1 VQDVNWTALI
11 VFVALFGFITWL
23 GFAAAHW
30 RKGDLD
36 QLHEWGLGGRRFGT
50 VITWFLVGGDLY
62 TAYTFIAV
70 PALAFGAGAIAFF
83 AVPYTI
89 VIYPILF
96 LVFPR
101 LWHVCHKHNYIT
113 PADFVRGRFGNRW
126 LALAV
131 TVTGIVATMP
141 YIALQLVGLQV
152 VIGGLGVSGTGYVA
166 DLPLVIAFVILAA
179 FTYSSGLRAPAS
191 IAIVKDIL
199 IYITAFAAVIVV
211 PIELGGFGKIFAAVP
226 AQKLLLAVPGAHTTG
241 SYGVYVTLALGSA
254 LALFLYPHSMTGIL
268 SASSGHAIRRNAAML
283 PGYSFML
290 GLLALVGFFAI
301 AAGVGGLPEY
311 AAGFKQFGNNFAVP
325 ALFLH
330 SFPSWFVGIAFAA
343 VGIGALVPAA
353 IMSIAAANLYTRNIH
368 REFIN
373 KNPTDKE
380 EAQMAKWASLIVKFG
395 ALVFIVFVP
404 SQYAIYLQLLGG
416 ILIIQTLP
424 AVMLGVY
431 TRWFNDW
438 ALLIGWAV
446 GTVAGTWMFV
456 AANLTPNYPLAFA
469 GYTFPGYTA
478 LYTVVLN
485 LVIAVVLTPVF
496 KAMGA
501 RLVDATVPADYH
513 AIGG

>member
-1 VQDVNWTALI
+1 VQGVNWTALVI
-11 VFVALFGFITWL
+11 FVVLFAFITWL
-23 GFAAAHW
+23 GFAAARW

-50 VITWFLVGGDLY
+50 ITTWFLVGGDLY

-83 AVPYTI
+83 AIPYTLM
-89 VIYPILF
+89 IYPILF

-113 PADFVRGRFGNRW
+113 AGDFVRGRFGNRW

-131 TVTGIVATMP
+131 AVTGIVATMP

-152 VIGGLGVSGTGYVA
+152 VIGGMGVSGTGYVG

-199 IYITAFAAVIVV
+199 IYITAFAAVIFV
-211 PIELGGFGKIFAAVP
+211 PIQLGGFGKIFAAVP
-226 AQKLLLAVPGAHTTG
+226 AQKLLLAAPAANTTG
-241 SYGVYVTLALGSA
+241 AYGVYATLALGSA
-254 LALFLYPHSMTGIL
+254 LALFLYPHSITGIL

-283 PGYSFML
+283 PGYSLML

-301 AAGVGGLPEY
+301 AAGLDNLPDY

-325 ALFLH
+325 ALYLH

-343 VGIGALVPAA
+343 IGIGALVPAA
-353 IMSIAAANLYTRNIH
+353 IMSIAAGNLYTRNIH

-373 KNPTDKE
+373 KNPTDKQ
-380 EAQMAKWASLIVKFG
+380 EAQMAKWVSLIVKFG
-395 ALVFIVFVP
+395 ALAFIVFVP

-438 ALLIGWAV
+438 ALLIGWLV

-456 AANLTPNYPLAFA
+456 AANFTPNYPLAFA

-485 LVIAVVLTPVF
+485 LVVAVVLTPVF
-496 KAMGA
+496 NAMRGRPA
-501 RLVDATVPADYH
+501 PIDATVAADYR
-513 AIGG
+513 A

>member
-1 VQDVNWTALI
+1 
-11 VFVALFGFITWL
+11 
-23 GFAAAHW
+23 
-30 RKGDLD
+30 
-36 QLHEWGLGGRRFGT
+36 
-50 VITWFLVGGDLY
+50 
-62 TAYTFIAV
+62 
-70 PALAFGAGAIAFF
+70 
-83 AVPYTI
+83 
-89 VIYPILF
+89 
-96 LVFPR
+96 
-101 LWHVCHKHNYIT
+101 
-113 PADFVRGRFGNRW
+113 
-126 LALAV
+126 
-131 TVTGIVATMP
+131 
-141 YIALQLVGLQV
+141 V
-152 VIGGLGVSGTGYVA
+152 VIGALGVPSAGYA
-166 DLPLVIAFVILAA
+166 GDLPLVIAFVILAA

-211 PIELGGFGKIFAAVP
+211 PIQMGGFGKIFAAVP
-226 AQKLLLAVPGAHTTG
+226 AQKVLLAVPGAHTTG
-241 SYGVYVTLALGSA
+241 AYGIYATLAVGSA
-254 LALFLYPHSMTGIL
+254 LALFLYPHSITGIL

-301 AAGVGGLPEY
+301 AVGVGGLPEY

-373 KNPTDKE
+373 PNPTDKQ
-380 EAQMAKWASLIVKFG
+380 EAQMAKWVSLIVKFG

-404 SQYAIYLQLLGG
+404 SVYAIYLQLLGG

-424 AVMLGVY
+424 SVMLGVY

-438 ALLIGWAV
+438 ALLTGWLV
-446 GTVAGTWMFV
+446 GTALGSWMFV
-456 AANLTPNYPLAFA
+456 AANLNPNYPLAFA

-478 LYTVVLN
+478 FYTVILN

-496 KAMGA
+496 NAMRGGSVPA
-501 RLVDATVPADYH
+501 DATVAADYH
-513 AIGG
+513 AAKAA